1 MGGAEYIGRSNN
13 EKSNNDN
20 HQKLDVVVLVE
31 AKKFKT

>member
-1 MGGAEYIGRSNN
+1 MGGAEYIGRY